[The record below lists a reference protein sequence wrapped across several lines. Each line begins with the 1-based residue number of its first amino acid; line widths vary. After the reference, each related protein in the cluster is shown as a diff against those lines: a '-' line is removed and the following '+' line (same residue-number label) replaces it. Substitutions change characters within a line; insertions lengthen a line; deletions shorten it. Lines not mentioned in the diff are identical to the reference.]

1 MISNAKLEVRREA
14 IGFFYYLVQTLKG
27 HPKDLVLEKLDLI

>member
-1 MISNAKLEVRREA
+1 VRREA
-14 IGFFYYLVQTLKG
+14 IDFFTYLIQTLKG